1 MFRLAQANLRAIF
14 PILKGQASRADML
27 DIGVHGCREDSLPEQ
42 TARTIKSVCWNCTAC
57 ANHGFVQS
65 CFANRSAGTVLPAQ
79 TTDLSSPA
87 LRLPRLALPECPQRA
102 ESDAGYLNPRFPPCN
117 RVFSRSMYPKMSVST
132 YVCATAP
139 RECIHLQIKRA
150 YFWPPCSPYTL
161 RCNRVFSRSMY
172 PKMSVSTYVCATA
185 PRECIHLQIKRA
197 YFWPPC
203 SPYTLRQINLS

>member
-1 MFRLAQANLRAIF
+1 MAAGKIPSQNRPQGR
-14 PILKGQASRADML
+14 S
-27 DIGVHGCREDSLPEQ
+27 
-42 TARTIKSVCWNCTAC
+42 
-57 ANHGFVQS
+57 
-65 CFANRSAGTVLPAQ
+65 NRSAGTVLPAQ

-150 YFWPPCSPYTL
+150 YFLTTCSP
-161 RCNRVFSRSMY
+161 S
-172 PKMSVSTYVCATA
+172 
-185 PRECIHLQIKRA
+185 
-197 YFWPPC
+197 
-203 SPYTLRQINLS
+203 TLRQINLSVKSGLSNGKTVSSAENGRFPSLCPCGKRYFRRIMKTE